1 MRCSVALAALAA
13 LASSALARVYYEET
27 FSAPDSIDS
36 FKATKARDDV
46 GAIKLSRGE
55 WYGNENGSGLQIAED
70 ARFYAYSAKLKRP
83 FNTKGKDFV
92 VQFTVKYEQDIDCGG
107 AYLKLLPP
115 TLDPTK
121 FDGDSEYEVMF
132 GPDICGSTNRRVHA
146 IINYN
151 GTNQQIDKVI
161 QPRGDQLTHQY
172 TFWVKP
178 DKTFEIR
185 IDNKVQEEGK
195 VEDFWK
201 VLPEKQIPDPD
212 AEKPEDWVD
221 GPVMI
226 NDTEDVKPEDWVDGP
241 ATIPDPDATR
251 PEDWDD
257 DMDGDWEAPV
267 IANPEFKGEWKA
279 RQIKNPAYQ
288 GEWTAPMIDNPAYEE
303 DEDLAVFNI
312 GYVGI
317 DIWTVKSGTIFNNI
331 LITDDID
338 YASKFGNS
346 TWADFVESEIAAKK
360 VVDDI
365 ESKKLEEERK
375 AKEAAAKEA
384 EEKEK
389 AEAKEADVDA
399 DIEADADVEPAS
411 KAAAADDVFDELD
424 EDDEDKVAAE
434 RAAAAEKLAAE
445 EAAAAAEE
453 TAAAE
458 KLAAEEAAAAAE
470 KKAAAE
476 KLAAV
481 KAAKAKAAK
490 AKTDKAKADKKA
502 SKKKAAKEAA
512 RKAKQAAEEAAKKAA
527 EAEKAAV
534 EDEDEDTVAH
544 DEL

>member
-1 MRCSVALAALAA
+1 MRYSVALAALAA
-13 LASSALARVYYEET
+13 LASSTLGRVYYEET
-27 FSAPDSIDS
+27 FSTPDSIDS
-36 FKATKARDDV
+36 FKATQARDDV
-46 GAIKLSRGE
+46 GAIKLSRGK
-55 WYGNENGSGLQIAED
+55 WYGNENSVGLQIAED

-115 TLDPTK
+115 TLDPAK

-151 GTNQQIDKVI
+151 GTNEQIDKVI

-185 IDNKVQEEGK
+185 IDNKIQEEGK

-212 AEKPEDWVD
+212 AKKPEDWVD

-226 NDTEDVKPEDWVDGP
+226 DDAEDVKPEDWVDGP
-241 ATIPDPDATR
+241 TTIADPDATR

-257 DMDGDWEAPV
+257 DMDGDWEAPMV
-267 IANPEFKGEWKA
+267 ANPEYKGEWKA

-317 DIWTVKSGTIFNNI
+317 DIWTVKSGTIFNNL

-346 TWADFVESEIAAKK
+346 TWADFVEPEIAAKK
-360 VVDDI
+360 VIDDI

-375 AKEAAAKEA
+375 AKEAESEAKEA
-384 EEKEK
+384 EEKENAK
-389 AEAKEADVDA
+389 DADADAEVDA
-399 DIEADADVEPAS
+399 EIDIEADAEPVA
-411 KAAAADDVFDELD
+411 KDAADDVFDELD

-434 RAAAAEKLAAE
+434 KKAAAEKLAAE
-445 EAAAAAEE
+445 EAAAAEKLAAEKAAAVKQA
-453 TAAAE
+453 AAAE
-458 KLAAEEAAAAAE
+458 KLAA
-470 KKAAAE
+470 
-476 KLAAV
+476 
-481 KAAKAKAAK
+481 
-490 AKTDKAKADKKA
+490 KKA
-502 SKKKAAKEAA
+502 SKKKADKKAAKEAA
-512 RKAKQAAEEAAKKAA
+512 RKAKLAAEEAAKKAA
-527 EAEKAAV
+527 EAEKAAN
-534 EDEDEDTVAH
+534 EDDDEESAVH

>member
-13 LASSALARVYYEET
+13 LASSALGRVYYEET

-55 WYGNENGSGLQIAED
+55 WYGNENGSGLKIAED

-201 VLPEKQIPDPD
+201 ILPDKQIPDPD

-226 NDTEDVKPEDWVDGP
+226 DDTEDVKPEDWVDGP
-241 ATIPDPDATR
+241 ATISDPDATR

-375 AKEAAAKEA
+375 AKEAAAKET

-389 AEAKEADVDA
+389 AEAKEDDV
-399 DIEADADVEPAS
+399 EADADVEAEAEVDAEPVP
-411 KAAAADDVFDELD
+411 KAADAAADDVFDELD

-434 RAAAAEKLAAE
+434 KAAAAEKLAAEEAAAAEKLAAE
-445 EAAAAAEE
+445 EAAAAAE
-453 TAAAE
+453 
-458 KLAAEEAAAAAE
+458 
-470 KKAAAE
+470 KAAAE
-476 KLAAV
+476 KLAEV

-490 AKTDKAKADKKA
+490 AKTEKAKADKKA

-512 RKAKQAAEEAAKKAA
+512 KKAKQAAEEAAQKAA
-527 EAEKAAV
+527 EAEKAAAA
-534 EDEDEDTVAH
+534 DEDEDTVAH

>member
-13 LASSALARVYYEET
+13 LASSTLGRVYYEET
-27 FSAPDSIDS
+27 FTAPGSIDA
-36 FKATKARDDV
+36 FQATKARDDV
-46 GAIKLSRGE
+46 GAIKLSHGKWFGDE
-55 WYGNENGSGLQIAED
+55 ENSVGLQIAED
-70 ARFYAYSAKLKRP
+70 ARFYAYAAKLKRP

-151 GTNQQIDKVI
+151 STNQQIDKVI

-195 VEDFWK
+195 IEDFWK
-201 VLPEKQIPDPD
+201 VLPEKQIADPE

-226 NDTEDVKPEDWVDGP
+226 DDTEDSKPEDWVDGP
-241 ATIPDPDATR
+241 ATIADPDATR

-257 DMDGDWEAPV
+257 DMDGDWEAPM

-317 DIWTVKSGTIFNNI
+317 DIWTVKSGTIFDNI

-338 YASKFGNS
+338 YASKFGNT
-346 TWADFVESEIAAKK
+346 TWAAFVEPEIAAKK

-365 ESKKLEEERK
+365 ESKKLEEELK
-375 AKEAAAKEA
+375 IKEAKAKEA

-389 AEAKEADVDA
+389 AEEKAEADAEADVA
-399 DIEADADVEPAS
+399 DEPAS
-411 KAAAADDVFDELD
+411 KPAAEDVFDELD
-424 EDDEDKVAAE
+424 EDDEDKVTAEKAAAAE
-434 RAAAAEKLAAE
+434 AAAEKVAAEKAAAEKAAAEEKAEKLAA
-445 EAAAAAEE
+445 
-453 TAAAE
+453 T
-458 KLAAEEAAAAAE
+458 
-470 KKAAAE
+470 KAA
-476 KLAAV
+476 
-481 KAAKAKAAK
+481 KAAKAKAA
-490 AKTDKAKADKKA
+490 KKA

-512 RKAKQAAEEAAKKAA
+512 KKAKQAAEEAAKKAA
-527 EAEKAAV
+527 EAEKAASEGE
-534 EDEDEDTVAH
+534 EDDAAAH

>member
-13 LASSALARVYYEET
+13 LASSTLGRVYYEET
-27 FSAPDSIDS
+27 FSAPDSIDA

-46 GAIKLSRGE
+46 GAIKLSRGQ
-55 WYGNENGSGLQIAED
+55 WYGNENGSGLQISED

-115 TLDPTK
+115 TLDPAK

-226 NDTEDVKPEDWVDGP
+226 DDTEDVKPEDWVDGP

-257 DMDGDWEAPV
+257 DMDGDWEAPM

-317 DIWTVKSGTIFNNI
+317 DIWTVKSGTIFNNL

-338 YASKFGNS
+338 YASQFGNS
-346 TWADFVESEIAAKK
+346 TWADFVEQEIAAKK
-360 VVDDI
+360 VIDDI

-375 AKEAAAKEA
+375 AKEAEAKEA

-399 DIEADADVEPAS
+399 DIVADADVEADIEADAEAEPVP
-411 KAAAADDVFDELD
+411 KPAADDVFDELD

-434 RAAAAEKLAAE
+434 KAAAEKVAAEKAAAEKIAAEEAAAEKLAA
-445 EAAAAAEE
+445 
-453 TAAAE
+453 T
-458 KLAAEEAAAAAE
+458 
-470 KKAAAE
+470 KAA
-476 KLAAV
+476 
-481 KAAKAKAAK
+481 
-490 AKTDKAKADKKA
+490 KAKADKKA
-502 SKKKAAKEAA
+502 SKKKADKKAAKEAA

-527 EAEKAAV
+527 EAEKAAN
-534 EDEDEDTVAH
+534 EDEDENDDDNVAAH